1 LLKKNQRKIF
11 MIQWNILLIGFLI
24 VFFACSIFRWIL
36 TQINVRHLCRH
47 GHEVP
52 EVFRGEID
60 EKTLNRMT
68 DYTAESS
75 RFGSIEHVFDDGLTL
90 VILLSGF
97 LPWLVG
103 VILSWQLHFILSGL
117 IFFGILALISGIL
130 NIPFSLYGAFVIE
143 KKYGFSTITLK
154 LWITDLIKSL
164 LISAIMMGI
173 LLGAFLS
180 LIHYAATTWWLWVWL
195 FFSAF
200 QLLMVWLYPVLIAPL
215 FNKFEPVKDEPLKE
229 AIVNLMA
236 GVGLKTEG
244 VYQIDAGKRSRH
256 TNAYFTG
263 LGKTKRIVLYDT
275 LLSSHSADEILSV
288 LAHEVGHWKKRHI
301 LKQLLFTETASL
313 AVFYLIFRLSDWPLL
328 YHTFGFEQ
336 TIPYV
341 GLLLLAALF
350 GPVAFF
356 FTPVGS
362 VVMRKFEREAD
373 QFSFDLVGTA
383 IPLSDALKRLA
394 KDNLANLH
402 PHPFYAWFYYSHP
415 PLTERISRLQQIEKT
430 KTP

>member
-1 LLKKNQRKIF
+1 
-11 MIQWNILLIGFLI
+11 MPHWNALLIAFLI
-24 VFFACSIFRWIL
+24 AFASCSIFRWTL
-36 TQINVRHLCRH
+36 TQINIRHLRRH
-47 GHEVP
+47 GHEIP
-52 EVFRGEID
+52 DVFRGDID
-60 EKTLNRMT
+60 EATLSRMT

-75 RFGSIEHVFDDGLTL
+75 RFGSIEHVFDDVITL

-97 LPWLVG
+97 LPWFSG
-103 VILSWQLHFILSGL
+103 IILSWQLQFILSGL
-117 IFFGILALISGIL
+117 TFFGILALISGVL
-130 NIPFSLYGAFVIE
+130 NIPFSLYSTFVIE
-143 KKYGFSTITLK
+143 KKYGFSTITLR
-154 LWITDLIKSL
+154 LWITDFIKSL
-164 LISAIMMGI
+164 FISAIMMGI

-180 LIHYAATTWWLWVWL
+180 LIHYARTTWWLWVWL

-215 FNKFEPVKDEPLKE
+215 FNKFEPVKDETLKE

-236 GVGLKTEG
+236 KVGLKTEG

-275 LLSSHSADEILSV
+275 LLSSHTPDEILSV

-301 LKQLLFTETASL
+301 LKQLVFTETASL
-313 AVFYLIFRLSDWPLL
+313 AVFYLIYRLSDWPLL
-328 YHTFGFEQ
+328 YQTFGFEQ
-336 TIPYV
+336 AIPYV
-341 GLLLLAALF
+341 GLLLLAAII

-356 FTPVGS
+356 ITPLGS

-373 QFSFDLVGTA
+373 GFSFDLMGTA
-383 IPLSDALKRLA
+383 IPMAGALKRLA

-415 PLTERISRLQQIEKT
+415 PLTERIARLQQMET
-430 KTP
+430 ARRS